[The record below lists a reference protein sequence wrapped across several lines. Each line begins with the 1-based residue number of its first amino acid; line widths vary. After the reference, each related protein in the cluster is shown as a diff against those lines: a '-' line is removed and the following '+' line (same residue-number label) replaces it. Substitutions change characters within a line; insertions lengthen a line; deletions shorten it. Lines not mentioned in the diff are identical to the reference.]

1 VKTGKKRK
9 VKKSGGL
16 IKMKNKLKDNLILKI
31 ISVSIAII
39 VWLYIQVVQSP
50 VNDFYFYNI
59 EVLDSDG
66 NTIEA
71 DILQNRGLY
80 IVEGEKPTV
89 DIHVRTS
96 LLKLMNLKKGSYE
109 ARVDLSGAP
118 DSETYPVRIVKKGD
132 NLNDID
138 ISVRNAKQ
146 VAIKFEEIE
155 MKDSLA
161 VQVEFDD
168 KKLPDGYYTDRNS
181 ITLDMPYIRV
191 KAPESETM
199 ENVKAVVD
207 IDLSGKTESF
217 SEDFPVKL
225 VYENGRPV
233 SLKETGI
240 EIVDKKVKANVEIL
254 YKKDVE
260 LKLYNKNEKL
270 ELKVEPST
278 VTLIGAK
285 DSIKDM
291 LDLTIREYT
300 LEKEEVGYTQKIKI
314 PSTDKYKVQNDTVT
328 VRVMNVLE

>member
-1 VKTGKKRK
+1 MKLGKKRK

-39 VWLYIQVVQSP
+39 VWLYIQIVQSP

-146 VAIKFEEIE
+146 VAIEFEEIE
-155 MKDSLA
+155 LKDNLA

-225 VYENGRPV
+225 VHENGRPV

-328 VRVMNVLE
+328 IRVMNVLE